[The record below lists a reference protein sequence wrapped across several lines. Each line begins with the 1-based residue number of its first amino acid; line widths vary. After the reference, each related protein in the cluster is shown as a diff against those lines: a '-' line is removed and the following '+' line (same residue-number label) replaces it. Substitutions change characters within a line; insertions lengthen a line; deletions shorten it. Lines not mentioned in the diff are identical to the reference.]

1 MPNDTLSLRTA
12 NSGMMLPMD
21 RADAYRI
28 KAAEL
33 SALAKDKRYRALKA
47 EFEQLAH
54 AYLRLIEQAEHNSHF
69 DIAYETPLAED
80 ADPQP
85 KQPERVNKTVEPVS
99 PSEREIAARPTRP

>member
-1 MPNDTLSLRTA
+1 MPNDTLTFA
-12 NSGMMLPMD
+12 NSKFGVMLPMD

-54 AYLRLIEQAEHNSHF
+54 AYLSLIEQAEHNSHF
-69 DIAYETPLAED
+69 DIAYETSPAED

-85 KQPERVNKTVEPVS
+85 RHQS
-99 PSEREIAARPTRP
+99 G

>member
-1 MPNDTLSLRTA
+1 MLAGVSRWNHMPNDTLPLRTA
-12 NSGMMLPMD
+12 NSGVMLPMD

-54 AYLRLIEQAEHNSHF
+54 AYLSLIEQAEHNSHF
-69 DIAYETPLAED
+69 DIAYETPPAED

-85 KQPERVNKTVEPVS
+85 RHQS
-99 PSEREIAARPTRP
+99 G

>member
-1 MPNDTLSLRTA
+1 MLAGVSRWNHMPNDTLPLRTA
-12 NSGMMLPMD
+12 NSGVMLPMD

-33 SALAKDKRYRALKA
+33 SALAKDKDKRYRALKA

-54 AYLRLIEQAEHNSHF
+54 AYLSLIEQAEHNSHS
-69 DIAYETPLAED
+69 DIAYETPPAED

-85 KQPERVNKTVEPVS
+85 RHQS
-99 PSEREIAARPTRP
+99 G